1 MTATSDG
8 AHRPQHRFVLRP
20 ATPDDVG
27 ELAQVWCDGWRDGHE
42 GNVPD
47 ELVQHR
53 TLDEFE
59 RRIAD
64 RIGSTT
70 VAAGPSAEGGSPIAG
85 FVVVIDDEVEQLYVT
100 AAARGTT
107 VAADLLT
114 AAEHAIWKHHDRAW
128 LAVVAGNA
136 RARRFYERCGWRN
149 AGSFDTLAEISDGV
163 MAVPALRYE
172 KEGRGRSG

>member
-1 MTATSDG
+1 MTAHTTGLGDL
-8 AHRPQHRFVLRP
+8 PEFDLRP
-20 ATPDDVG
+20 AEPDDVG
-27 ELAQVWCDGWRDGHE
+27 VLARVWCDGWRDGHE

-53 TLDEFE
+53 TFAEFE
-59 RRIAD
+59 RRITD

-70 VAAGPSAEGGSPIAG
+70 VAVQRSVGHRDSITG

-100 AAARGTT
+100 AAARGTS

-114 AAEHAIWKHHDRAW
+114 AAEHTIWQHHDHAW

-136 RARRFYERCGWRN
+136 RARRFYERCGWRD
-149 AGSFDTLAEISDGV
+149 GGPFDTLAEVSDGV

-172 KEGRGRSG
+172 KDRPSPLD